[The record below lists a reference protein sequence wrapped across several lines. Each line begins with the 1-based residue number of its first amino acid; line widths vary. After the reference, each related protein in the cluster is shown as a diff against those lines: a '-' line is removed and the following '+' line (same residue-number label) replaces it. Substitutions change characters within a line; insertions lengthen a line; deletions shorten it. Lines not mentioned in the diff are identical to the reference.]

1 MRGLRTLAV
10 GAFDAAFGLRFD
22 AAFGLRFDAVDVF
35 FLLVAALVL
44 GGDGGD

>member
-22 AAFGLRFDAVDVF
+22 AVDVF
-35 FLLVAALVL
+35 FLLVAVLVL
-44 GGDGGD
+44 GGYGGD